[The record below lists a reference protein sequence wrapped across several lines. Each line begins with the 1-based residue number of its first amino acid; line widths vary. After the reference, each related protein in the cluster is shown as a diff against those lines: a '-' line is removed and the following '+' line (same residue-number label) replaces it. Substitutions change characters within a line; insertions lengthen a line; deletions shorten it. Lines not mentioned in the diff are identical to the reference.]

1 MISLEIISLILL
13 LNKMRMIQRTLVS
26 FDWAAKSLLRQK
38 VNFDILEGFLSETLS
53 EDIVVKAIIESESN
67 KVHNDDKFNQVDVFC
82 ENSKNELIFIEIQ
95 FYDQIDYFLRLN
107 YAVSKVVSE
116 HMYEGYNYDKVKK
129 VYSIN
134 ILYFDLGRG
143 DDYIYHGRMDF
154 KGIYRHDA
162 LELSPAQ
169 QKEFRKTYPSD
180 IFPEIILFKIN
191 KFDDII
197 RTSLDQC
204 VYFLKYTELPNE
216 FNAKGLKQV
225 SKKLNLNK
233 MDAATQN
240 NYIDYLKNVRISQHA
255 IDSVRKEG
263 EEIGMQIGEQKV
275 KIEMI
280 LTLHEDGIPI
290 KQIAKYT
297 KLSEDEV
304 RKILIEKGKITE

>member
-13 LNKMRMIQRTLVS
+13 LNKMHMNQRTLVS
-26 FDWAAKSLLRQK
+26 FDWAAKRLLRKK
-38 VNFDILEGFLSETLS
+38 VNFDILEGFLSETLY

-67 KVHNDDKFNQVDVFC
+67 KETNDDKFNQVDVFC

-95 FYDQIDYFLRLN
+95 FYDQIDYFHRLN

-116 HMYEGYNYDKVKK
+116 HMYEGYDYVKVKK

-154 KGIYRHDA
+154 RGIYRHDA

-169 QKEFRKTYPSD
+169 QKEFNKTYPSD

-197 RTSLDQC
+197 RTSLDQW
-204 VYFLKYTELPNE
+204 VYFLKYTELPKA

-233 MDAATQN
+233 MDTVTQN
-240 NYIDYLKNVRISQHA
+240 NYIDYLKNVRISQHT

-263 EEIGMQIGEQKV
+263 EEIGIQKV
-275 KIEMI
+275 KVEMI

-297 KLSEDEV
+297 KLTEDEV
-304 RKILIEKGKITE
+304 RIILNEQGRIKE